1 MTIKPPTILVVDDQP
16 LLLLHVQ
23 FAFEDAGYRVIQATS
38 ADEALVALDRHP
50 EIRAVFT
57 DVTMPGTLDGA
68 ALATRLREIP
78 SACRDHR
85 HVRRRELCARRP
97 ARGRSL
103 RAQALYGVGH
113 HPDDFGRGRL
123 SGTGVQPGQATWL
136 RNTPGRPIRYP
147 WT

>member
-68 ALATRLREIP
+68 ALATRLRESHP
-78 SACRDHR
+78 
-85 HVRRRELCARRP
+85 HVAIIVTSGDANYVP
-97 ARGRSL
+97 D
-103 RAQALYGVGH
+103 ALPVGVRFVPKPYTG
-113 HPDDFGRGRL
+113 
-123 SGTGVQPGQATWL
+123 SGI
-136 RNTPGRPIRYP
+136 IRMISEEVV
-147 WT
+147 